1 MTEKTKSNP
10 YGIDPA
16 RDLHHSPPR
25 WDVENWSENLLFAGV
40 DADNGTFFYHH
51 LGLVNGAPD
60 VWRGDFAFCYP
71 DGRQLLQVT
80 FGNDEAGNVISDG
93 TLRCE
98 CIEPLKSWRIT
109 WEGAAYLTDAET
121 NRNNFLAVDQ
131 LPVGVKFDIR
141 WEGTVPM
148 HEAKR
153 GGELVS
159 GFNTRYEQAGQY
171 YGTLEVNGERM
182 ILNGYGYRDH
192 SVGPRH
198 YKDFTGHVWHVGVFP
213 SGKMFGALVMD
224 ENHELKW
231 GAPYVAL
238 EDGELREA
246 DYVSGPWWKPEWN
259 DYDEKTYEFVIT
271 VEGQEHR
278 IQGENLGYGYYWT
291 CMDPSQLNYG
301 MDPKRAVSEQ
311 MWLCREIVTK
321 WTWDGEET
329 LGFIE
334 ISRRVGQQTD

>member
-1 MTEKTKSNP
+1 MATKTKENP

-25 WDVENWSENLLFAGV
+25 YDIPNWSENLLFTGV
-40 DADNGTFFYHH
+40 DAENGIFFYHH
-51 LGLVNGAPD
+51 LGLVGGAPD
-60 VWRGDFAFCYP
+60 VWRGDFAVCMP

-80 FGNDEAGNVISDG
+80 FGNDESGNVISDG

-109 WEGAAYLTDAET
+109 FDGAAYNTTAEI
-121 NRNNFLAVDQ
+121 NKNNFLAVDQ
-131 LPVGVKFDIR
+131 LPVKCKFDIR

-153 GGELVS
+153 QGQLTS

-171 YGTLEVNGERM
+171 YGTIEIGDER
-182 ILNGYGYRDH
+182 INLNGYGYRDH
-192 SVGPRH
+192 SVGPRE
-198 YKDFTGHVWHVGVFP
+198 YSKFTGHVWQWGVFP

-231 GAPYVAL
+231 AAPYITI
-238 EDGELREA
+238 DGELKEA
-246 DYVSGPWWKPEWN
+246 EYVSGPWWNP
-259 DYDEKTYEFVIT
+259 DEDDFDTKEFDFVIKI
-271 VEGQEHR
+271 EGKEHT
-278 IQGENLGYGYYWT
+278 IHGENLGYGYYWT
-291 CMDPSQLNYG
+291 CMNPSQLNFG
-301 MDPKRAVSEQ
+301 MDPKRAKEEQ
-311 MWLCREIVTK
+311 MWLCREIVIK

-329 LGFIE
+329 LGLVE
-334 ISRRVGQQTD
+334 ISRRVGQA